1 MKDVAAA
8 AGVSTASV
16 SNAYNRPYKLSPAQ
30 REHVLSVARELGY
43 GGPHPGASSLRTGSA
58 GAFGLMI
65 TDWLPYAFED
75 PATVMLMQGIA
86 QAGHVA
92 QMSLTLLPVGGAFAA
107 DAGDDNTDDMWPSVR
122 RSLVDGFLIYS
133 LPDGHPAVD
142 SALRRNLPIVCIDA
156 PCLPDTPFV
165 GIDDER
171 SARSAAEHLLELGH
185 TKIGVLVDRLRPDGV
200 SGLASQARIKRTTD
214 GVARARLEGYAKAFK
229 TAGIAFKSVPVV
241 EAGGFLAEDAGRA
254 ASVLLARGDITAVL
268 ATTDLLALAALDHLE
283 AAEVSV
289 PDEMSVIGFDDLP
302 AAATRGLTTVA
313 QPLVEKGRR
322 AAEALLQLLDDDV
335 PGRLLLPTQLKVRS
349 STGPPPARGLLT
361 TEVAARLRA

>member
-107 DAGDDNTDDMWPSVR
+107 DAGEDTSDDMWPAVR

-133 LPDGHPAVD
+133 LPDGHPAVE
-142 SALRRNLPIVCIDA
+142 SAVRRNLPIVCIDA
-156 PCLPDTPFV
+156 PCLPDAPFV
-165 GIDDER
+165 GIDD
-171 SARSAAEHLLELGH
+171 ARAAQLAAEHLLELGH

-200 SGLASQARIKRTTD
+200 SGLASQARIGRATD

-229 TAGIAFKSVPVV
+229 SAGIAFKNVPVV
-241 EAGGFLAEDAGRA
+241 EAGGFLADDAEEA
-254 ASVLLARGDITAVL
+254 AKTLLRRGNITAVL
-268 ATTDLLALAALDHLE
+268 ATTDVLAMAALDQLE
-283 AAEVSV
+283 AANVSV

-302 AAATRGLTTVA
+302 ASAPRGLTTIA

-322 AAEALLQLLDDDV
+322 AAEALLQLLDEGV
-335 PGRLLLPTQLKVRS
+335 PGRLILPTQLRVRT
-349 STGPPPARGLLT
+349 STGPPPVRELAPVL
-361 TEVAARLRA
+361 AASLS